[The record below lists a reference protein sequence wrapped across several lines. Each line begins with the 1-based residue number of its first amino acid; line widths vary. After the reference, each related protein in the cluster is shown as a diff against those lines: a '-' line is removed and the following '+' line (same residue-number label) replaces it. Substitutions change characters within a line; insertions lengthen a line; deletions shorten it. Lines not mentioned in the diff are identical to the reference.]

1 MAALYKEEVG
11 MTGNR
16 GSKFRNREGE
26 NGSRSESFLWATVEM
41 AGLE

>member
-1 MAALYKEEVG
+1 MSVLYKEEVG

-16 GSKFRNREGE
+16 GSKMRNREGE
-26 NGSRSESFLWATVEM
+26 DGPRSESFLWVTVGM